1 MAYRLSRIVCRFT
14 FAALL
19 VAFVFGSPA
28 RSYSAFRTLRA
39 HSAFPQSSIV
49 VDSSSVSHTFGEQMV
64 FTLTAHAD
72 SDIISAALLLRV
84 GDDAHTEVIEIVVT
98 PAPRLE
104 AEVTRDLQTR
114 PIPPFSPVV
123 FSWRLADAAG
133 ETFSTPEQTYVYD
146 DNRFVWQTAG
156 RGAIVA
162 HWYGGDLRFGQSI
175 ADIGYE
181 SLDRVSR
188 FINASPPDLV
198 NVYVYANVSDLQSG
212 LRLGGRTWVGGHAD
226 PALGV
231 VLVAASPDANG
242 LLSLQRDLPHELTH
256 VMVYQAVGAGY
267 DRMPVWLDEGLAVN
281 AELEPNADFAIALS
295 DAAKKE
301 SVLSLES
308 LCASFGVDP
317 AQALLS
323 YAESASVV
331 RYVLDRWGPGAMGD
345 LLAAYRDGATC
356 EGGVQR
362 ALNVTLA
369 QLQADW
375 QNDVLEASPV
385 YKFLRD
391 LTPALLVFCPT
402 AIIIALL
409 IFVPKKK
416 K

>member
-1 MAYRLSRIVCRFT
+1 M
-14 FAALL
+14 
-19 VAFVFGSPA
+19 
-28 RSYSAFRTLRA
+28 
-39 HSAFPQSSIV
+39 
-49 VDSSSVSHTFGEQMV
+49 SHTFGEQMV
-64 FTLTAHAD
+64 FTLAAHAD
-72 SDIISAALLLRV
+72 SDIISAALLIRV
-84 GDDAHTEVIEIVVT
+84 GDDAHTEVVEVVVT

-104 AEVTRDLQTR
+104 AEVRRDLQTR
-114 PIPPFSPVV
+114 PIPPFTPVV
-123 FSWRLADAAG
+123 YFWRLADAGG
-133 ETFSTPEQTYVYD
+133 EILSTPEQAYLYD
-146 DNRFVWQTAG
+146 DNRFEWQTIR
-156 RGAIVA
+156 RGAVAA
-162 HWYGGDLRFGQSI
+162 HWYGGDLPFGQSI
-175 ADIGYE
+175 ADTGYE

-242 LLSLQRDLPHELTH
+242 LLSLQHDLPHELTH

-281 AELEPNADFAIALS
+281 AELEPNADFAIALA
-295 DAAKKE
+295 DAAKKAGAIHE
-301 SVLSLES
+301 SPLLSLES

-331 RYVLDRWGPGAMGD
+331 RYVLDRWGPDGVGD

-375 QNDVLEASPV
+375 QNDVLDASPV

-409 IFVPKKK
+409 IFVPKRKK
-416 K
+416 

>member
-1 MAYRLSRIVCRFT
+1 MSRVVYRFT
-14 FAALL
+14 IIALFIA
-19 VAFVFGSPA
+19 VVFS
-28 RSYSAFRTLRA
+28 SALPA
-39 HSAFPQSSIV
+39 HSAIRNQQPSIV
-49 VDSSSVSHTFGEQMV
+49 VDSSSVSHTFGGQMV
-64 FTLTAHAD
+64 FTLAAHAD
-72 SDIISAALLLRV
+72 SDITSAALLLRV
-84 GDDAHTEVIEIVVT
+84 VGDAHTEVTEAVIT
-98 PAPRLE
+98 PAPRLN
-104 AEVTRDLQTR
+104 AQVTRDLQTQ
-114 PIPPFSPVV
+114 PIPPFAPVV
-123 FSWRLADAAG
+123 FSWRLAGAVG
-133 ETFSTPEQTYVYD
+133 ETFTTPEQTYFYD
-146 DNRFVWQTAG
+146 DNRFEWQTIR

-162 HWYGGDLRFGQSI
+162 HWYGGDLSFGQSV

-181 SLDRVSR
+181 ALDRVSR

-231 VLVAASPDANG
+231 VLVAASPDAGG
-242 LLSLQRDLPHELTH
+242 LLALRHDLPHELTH
-256 VMVYQAVGAGY
+256 VMVYQVVGAGY

-281 AELEPNADFAIALS
+281 AELEPNADFAIALA
-295 DAAKKE
+295 DAARKVGAIHE
-301 SVLSLES
+301 SPLPSLES

-331 RYVLDRWGPGAMGD
+331 RYVLDQWGPGAIGD

-362 ALNVTLA
+362 ALSVTLA

-375 QNDVLEASPV
+375 QNDVLEASPL

-391 LTPALLVFCPT
+391 LRPALLVFCPT

>member
-1 MAYRLSRIVCRFT
+1 MSRVVYRFT
-14 FAALL
+14 IIALFIA
-19 VAFVFGSPA
+19 VVFS
-28 RSYSAFRTLRA
+28 SALPA
-39 HSAFPQSSIV
+39 HSAFIIPHSSFFNQQPSIV

-64 FTLTAHAD
+64 FTLAAHAD
-72 SDIISAALLLRV
+72 SDITSAALLLRV
-84 GDDAHTEVIEIVVT
+84 AGDAHTEVTEAVIT
-98 PAPRLE
+98 PAPRLD
-104 AEVTRDLQTR
+104 AQVTRDLQTQ
-114 PIPPFSPVV
+114 PIPPFAPVV
-123 FSWRLADAAG
+123 FSWRLTDAAG
-133 ETFSTPEQTYVYD
+133 ETFTTPEQTYFYD
-146 DNRFVWQTAG
+146 DNRFDWQTAG

-162 HWYGGDLRFGQSI
+162 HWYGGDLPFGQSI

-181 SLDRVSR
+181 ALDRVSR

-198 NVYVYANVSDLQSG
+198 NVYVYANISDLQSG

-242 LLSLQRDLPHELTH
+242 LLTLRHDLPHELTH

-281 AELEPNADFAIALS
+281 AELEPNADFAIALA
-295 DAAKKE
+295 DAAKNE

-331 RYVLDRWGPGAMGD
+331 RYVLDQWGPGGVGD

-362 ALNVTLA
+362 ALNVTLV

-375 QNDVLEASPV
+375 QNDVLEASPL

-391 LTPALLVFCPT
+391 LRPALLVFCPT

-409 IFVPKKK
+409 IFVPKRKK
-416 K
+416 